1 MTLKAS
7 GLMVKYFVG
16 HLSFVICSLFFLVIR
31 WGTWVLGR
39 KTEVKCHSH
48 PTLSRAHTT
57 NKTGHCDVDLDRLAR
72 AGLVRFLHCRVNL
85 FPSSLY
91 CVLFRKTSPHATH
104 SWGVRR
110 SAPPPWGWNNSKN
123 DLEFLCMG
131 GCVLYLLIPLLIY
144 ISEDSWIF
152 ISHIQL

>member
-1 MTLKAS
+1 MTLTDV
-7 GLMVKYFVG
+7 LLKYFVG
-16 HLSFVICSLFFLVIR
+16 HLSLVICLLFFLVIR

-39 KTEVKCHSH
+39 KTGVKCHSH
-48 PTLSRAHTT
+48 PTLSRAHTA
-57 NKTGHCDVDLDRLAR
+57 NRTGHCGCRPWSPGR
-72 AGLVRFLHCRVNL
+72 GGLVRFLHCRLSL

-91 CVLFRKTSPHATH
+91 SILFQKASPHATH
-104 SWGVRR
+104 SRGVRS

-131 GCVLYLLIPLLIY
+131 GCVLYLLIQLLIY
-144 ISEDSWIF
+144 ISKDSWIF